1 MSENYLNL
9 ERGNFY
15 RRMKT
20 VKYTIKSAVCVRN
33 QKYRPDILYS
43 MQITVLIQRKSAFS

>member
-15 RRMKT
+15 RRIKT
-20 VKYTIKSAVCVRN
+20 VKYTIKSAVCKEREH
-33 QKYRPDILYS
+33 RPDILYS
-43 MQITVLIQRKSAFS
+43 MYTAVLIQRKSAFS